1 MKTRSKLSEAKN
13 WLSSN
18 FNIFPQ
24 FFLFPPP
31 PPPPPPPRPPP
42 HFCFPSKFG
51 LEEVEVEVEEEEEGI
66 ITLRRQ
72 NNKIKGK
79 Y

>member
-13 WLSSN
+13 CLSSN
-18 FNIFPQ
+18 FNVFPQ
-24 FFLFPPP
+24 FFLF
-31 PPPPPPPRPPP
+31 PPP

-51 LEEVEVEVEEEEEGI
+51 LEEVEEEEEEEGKQSNDEEEEGI